1 MREVYGATIACRL
14 LGLLAFAVL
23 SPTVPAAAAD
33 LPRTVLK
40 QPPRLLGRKVKE
52 LVLNG
57 TVSVGELL
65 PPGLPTTVTYKMTPN
80 RFRPVAEDANG
91 VFYQAVAPLQ
101 KHMPMY
107 RGGVYM
113 DKNFPD
119 KISPYRGD
127 ASDVR
132 LPVGIWKPLHPGHA
146 QKFRV
151 VFAPGK
157 SAPKQKN
164 SG

>member
-1 MREVYGATIACRL
+1 MLEPIWVESHRWIE
-14 LGLLAFAVL
+14 L
-23 SPTVPAAAAD
+23 SNPKRFRCSSVSPSKAA
-33 LPRTVLK
+33 
-40 QPPRLLGRKVKE
+40 
-52 LVLNG
+52 
-57 TVSVGELL
+57 S
-65 PPGLPTTVTYKMTPN
+65 N

-151 VFAPGK
+151 VFAPGQ